1 MAEQDLF
8 LSFML
13 QHVTDYKMVAVGN
26 DTNGTILYQKVGA
39 GSIPPH
45 THTFERKSACFCVYL
60 SQLSIPE

>member
-45 THTFERKSACFCVYL
+45 THTPLKGKVLVSVFT
-60 SQLSIPE
+60 